1 MSTEVPEQWISEA
14 KSRHWDWAANG
25 QQTLLKFLE
34 IYFAVEI
41 VGRLELL
48 LILDNLPVP
57 HQIIPIKKL
66 LMN

>member
-1 MSTEVPEQWISEA
+1 MDRVKPRADTETEQT
-14 KSRHWDWAANG
+14 NG
-25 QQTLLKFLE
+25 QQTLLQFLE

-41 VGRLELL
+41 VCSLELL